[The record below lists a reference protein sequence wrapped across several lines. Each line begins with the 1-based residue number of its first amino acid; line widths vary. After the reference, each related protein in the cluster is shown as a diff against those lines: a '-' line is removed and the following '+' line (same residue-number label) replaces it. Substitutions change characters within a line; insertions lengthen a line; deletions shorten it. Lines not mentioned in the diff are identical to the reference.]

1 MWRQLHPA
9 VQSERSLRLPSPSCP
24 QGGTC
29 RHRRA
34 DGSRAIRGSLCGRP
48 QSETRWKAAPHL
60 LSAGDAV
67 VRALRESLSLLTR
80 NEPSAEPCGDLS
92 PKWQGSSALA
102 FTSSLASSSANFA
115 SRLALRK
122 SWYAP
127 KLQILG
133 RPGLFCRPHRAKY
146 PRISEALK
154 LERRRSDPAL
164 PADSRK
170 KGLFH
175 HEPSPCRGSEPV
187 GTGTAGFFS
196 STDRAPSRKSAWTR
210 SGGVEGPPS
219 CGLPDAVCKPSSA
232 QYCTLRA
239 DCPKICQCSRPRP
252 PVKEKASP
260 FRPNRAVGGAVGS
273 AAPWLE

>member
-29 RHRRA
+29 RHSRA

-80 NEPSAEPCGDLS
+80 NEPSAEPCEDLS
-92 PKWQGSSALA
+92 PKWQSSSALA

-127 KLQILG
+127 KLQIRG
-133 RPGLFCRPHRAKY
+133 RPGLFCRPHRSTHGSLWHSSSSDEGQILPSLPTPAKRV
-146 PRISEALK
+146 PSITSPARLVALNQWGR
-154 LERRRSDPAL
+154 ERL
-164 PADSRK
+164 
-170 KGLFH
+170 
-175 HEPSPCRGSEPV
+175 GSSWILQLH
-187 GTGTAGFFS
+187 G
-196 STDRAPSRKSAWTR
+196 
-210 SGGVEGPPS
+210 
-219 CGLPDAVCKPSSA
+219 PSSE
-232 QYCTLRA
+232 QE
-239 DCPKICQCSRPRP
+239 IC
-252 PVKEKASP
+252 
-260 FRPNRAVGGAVGS
+260 
-273 AAPWLE
+273 LESIRRC